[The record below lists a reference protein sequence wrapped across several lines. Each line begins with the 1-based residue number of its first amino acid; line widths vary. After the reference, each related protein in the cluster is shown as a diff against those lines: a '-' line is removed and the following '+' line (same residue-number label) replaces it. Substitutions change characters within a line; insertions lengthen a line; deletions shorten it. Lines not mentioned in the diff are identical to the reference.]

1 MDSFNFD
8 VNRQLT
14 LMMGL
19 SALSSIFNVFI
30 MLGSGVPYLPLFYI
44 CSALFFLT
52 GAKWFSLDR
61 FIFGYCA
68 CFLQII
74 CQAVLS
80 IYIIGDDC
88 GIQLYLLMLI
98 LPCNYI
104 RMTDH
109 SPAFQNGFIF
119 CSCGINILCYIFF
132 DEFLD
137 FIIHPLRY
145 LNEESEIFFTL
156 VNVLCSFGL
165 LSLISGFFCVGYQ
178 KRHQKVLVHSRQLEK
193 KAESDPLTGLIN
205 RRGIEHLLKKE
216 YSGWKTGEHP
226 LTISIGD
233 LDHFKEINDQYGHDA
248 GDEVLKQTAR
258 LLSESL
264 RKDSAVCRWG
274 GEEFLFLFPNSL
286 LEATAALE
294 RIRLRLESTP
304 VRYQNKM
311 IHLTMTFG
319 VASTRDGYSI
329 DDIIRCAD
337 ARLYLGKQN
346 GRNQVVTG
354 QDTEIHSR

>member
-1 MDSFNFD
+1 MDGFNFD
-8 VNRQLT
+8 VNRQLK
-14 LMMGL
+14 LIMGL
-19 SALSSIFNVFI
+19 SGLLALFNVFI
-30 MLGSGVPYLPLFYI
+30 MLGSGVPYLPVFYA

-52 GAKWFSLDR
+52 GTKWFSLDR
-61 FIFGYCA
+61 FIIGYCA

-74 CQAVLS
+74 CQAGLS

-104 RMTDH
+104 RLTDH
-109 SPAFQNGFIF
+109 SPVFQTGFIV

-132 DEFLD
+132 DEVLD
-137 FIIHPLRY
+137 FIIRPLHT
-145 LNEESEIFFTL
+145 LSDEAEIFFTL
-156 VNVLCSFGL
+156 INVLCSFGL
-165 LSLISGFFCVGYQ
+165 LSLIGGVFCAGYQ
-178 KRHQKVLVHSRQLEK
+178 KGYQKILVHSRQLEK

-205 RRGIEHLLKKE
+205 RRGIEPLLEKE
-216 YSGWKTGEHP
+216 YNGWKTGEQP
-226 LTISIGD
+226 LTIGIGD

-248 GDEVLKQTAR
+248 GDESLKQTAR

-264 RKDSAVCRWG
+264 RRDSSVCRWG

-286 LEATAALE
+286 SEATAALE
-294 RIRLRLESTP
+294 RIRRRLESTP
-304 VRYQNKM
+304 VRYQNKA

-319 VASTRDGYSI
+319 AASACDGDSI
-329 DDIIRCAD
+329 DDIIRRAD

-354 QDTEIHSR
+354 QEVEAHSR

>member
-1 MDSFNFD
+1 MDGFNFD
-8 VNRQLT
+8 VNRQLK
-14 LMMGL
+14 LIMGL
-19 SALSSIFNVFI
+19 CGLVSVFNIFI
-30 MLGSGVPYLPLFYI
+30 MLGSGVPYMPAFFA

-52 GAKWFSLDR
+52 GTKWFSLDR
-61 FIFGYCA
+61 FIPGYCA

-74 CQAVLS
+74 CQAGLS

-109 SPAFQNGFIF
+109 SSAFQTGFIF

-137 FIIHPLRY
+137 FIIRPYRY
-145 LNEESEIFFTL
+145 LSEEAEIFFTL

-165 LSLISGFFCVGYQ
+165 LSLIGGVFCTGYQ
-178 KRHQKVLVHSRQLEK
+178 KGYQKILIHNRQLLK

-205 RRGIEHLLKKE
+205 RRGIEHLLEKE
-216 YSGWKTGEHP
+216 YNGWKAGEHP
-226 LTISIGD
+226 LTVGIGD

-248 GDEVLKQTAR
+248 GDEILRQTAQV
-258 LLSESL
+258 LSESL

-286 LEATAALE
+286 TEATAALE
-294 RIRLRLESTP
+294 RIRSRLESTP
-304 VRYQNKM
+304 VRYQGKE
-311 IHLTMTFG
+311 IPLTMTFG
-319 VASTRDGYSI
+319 AASARDGYNI
-329 DDIIRCAD
+329 DDIIRRAD

-354 QDTEIHSR
+354 QDVGTQSR